1 MASIKDVAARA
12 GVSVASVSRVL
23 NASKPVAEGTR
34 RRVEAAAEALH
45 YSIDQR
51 ARALRRRKSGTLGLI
66 VSDVGNPY
74 FPEVIRAIESVA
86 YHNGHDL
93 FLCNSDEDADR
104 ERFYVRAMIAQ
115 RIGGIIIVPV
125 TFTGASL
132 ALALRNDIP
141 IVCLDRRLDDVN
153 LDSVTI
159 DNLAGGALAA
169 DALVNRGHRRIGA
182 IVATRTTPGQDRLTG
197 FMRRLAERG
206 APLDPQL
213 VRDGEY
219 KQSGGYLAARSM
231 FELTDRP
238 TALFVANHPM
248 TLGALHAARECG
260 LNVPGEVSLIA
271 FDDTSWATF
280 LNPPLTTISQPTD
293 QLGSA
298 AAELLIDRVE
308 ERYRGDGRRV
318 VLQPEL
324 MERDSIAVHPR
335 LIGSRS
341 TLSK

>member
-1 MASIKDVAARA
+1 LASIKDVAARA

-23 NASKPVAEGTR
+23 NESKPVAEGTR
-34 RRVEAAAEALH
+34 RRVLAAAEALH

-86 YHNGHDL
+86 YHSGHDL
-93 FLCNSDEDADR
+93 FLCNSDEDPER

-125 TFTGASL
+125 TLTSASL

-141 IVCLDRRLDDVN
+141 IVCLDRRLDDVQ
-153 LDSVTI
+153 LDSVLI
-159 DNLAGGALAA
+159 DNRAGGALAA
-169 DALVNRGHRRIGA
+169 DALVDRGHRRIGA
-182 IVATRTTPGQDRLTG
+182 IVATRTTPGKDRLLG
-197 FMRRLAERG
+197 FAERLAERG
-206 APLDPQL
+206 VPLADEL

-219 KQSGGYLAARSM
+219 KQSGGYLAARSI
-231 FELTDRP
+231 FALTAPP
-238 TALFVANHPM
+238 TGLFVANHPM

-260 LNVPGEVSLIA
+260 LNVPRDLSLVA

-280 LNPPLTTISQPTD
+280 LDPPLTTISQPTD
-293 QLGSA
+293 QLGTA
-298 AAELLIDRVE
+298 AANLLIDRVE
-308 ERYRGDGRRV
+308 ERYSGPARSI
-318 VLQPEL
+318 VLQPQL
-324 MERDSIAVHPR
+324 MDRASIARHR
-335 LIGSRS
+335 E
-341 TLSK
+341 

>member
-1 MASIKDVAARA
+1 MLPVNTHVASIKDVAARA

-23 NASKPVAEGTR
+23 NDSKPVAEGTR
-34 RRVEAAAEALH
+34 RRVLAAAESLH

-86 YHNGHDL
+86 YHSGHDL
-93 FLCNSDEDADR
+93 FLCNSDEDPDR

-125 TFTGASL
+125 TFTSASL
-132 ALALRNDIP
+132 APALRNEIP
-141 IVCLDRRLDDVN
+141 IVCLDRRVNDVE
-153 LDSVTI
+153 LDSVLV
-159 DNLAGGALAA
+159 DNRAGGALAA
-169 DALVNRGHRRIGA
+169 DALLDRGHRRIGV
-182 IVATRTTPGQDRLTG
+182 IVATRTTPGNDRLRG
-197 FMRRLAERG
+197 FAERLALRG
-206 APLDPQL
+206 IPLDPEL

-219 KQSGGYLAARSM
+219 MQSGGHAAARSI
-231 FELTDRP
+231 FALADRP
-238 TALFVANHPM
+238 TGLFVANHPM
-248 TLGALHAARECG
+248 TLGALQAARECG
-260 LNVPGEVSLIA
+260 LSVPSDLSLVA

-280 LNPPLTTISQPTD
+280 LEPPLTTIGQPTHA
-293 QLGSA
+293 LGAA

-308 ERYRGDGRRV
+308 ERYTGIARSI

-324 MERDSIAVHPR
+324 MDRASIAPYA
-335 LIGSRS
+335 G
-341 TLSK
+341 

>member
-23 NASKPVAEGTR
+23 NQSKPVAEATR
-34 RRVEAAAEALH
+34 RRVLAAAEALD

-66 VSDVGNPY
+66 VSDVANPY

-86 YHNGHDL
+86 YHSGHDL
-93 FLCNSDEDADR
+93 FLCNSDEDPER

-125 TFTGASL
+125 TFTSASL

-141 IVCLDRRLDDVN
+141 IVCLDRRVEDIALDTV
-153 LDSVTI
+153 LI
-159 DNLAGGALAA
+159 DNRAGGALAA
-169 DALVNRGHRRIGA
+169 DALLDRGHRRIAA
-182 IVATRTTPGQDRLTG
+182 IVATRTTPGSDRLLG
-197 FMRRLAERG
+197 FAQRLAERG
-206 APLDPQL
+206 IPLADEL

-219 KQSGGYLAARSM
+219 KQSGGHTAARSL
-231 FELTDRP
+231 FALEDRP
-238 TALFVANHPM
+238 TGLFVANHPM
-248 TLGALHAARECG
+248 TLGALQAARECA
-260 LNVPGEVSLIA
+260 LNVPHDLSLVA

-280 LNPPLTTISQPTD
+280 LDPPLTTISQPTD

-298 AAELLIDRVE
+298 AATLLIDRVE
-308 ERYRGDGRRV
+308 DRYHGPARSI
-318 VLQPEL
+318 VLQPHL
-324 MERDSIAVHPR
+324 IDRASIAPYT
-335 LIGSRS
+335 G
-341 TLSK
+341 

>member
-1 MASIKDVAARA
+1 VASIKDVAVRA

-23 NASKPVAEGTR
+23 NSSKPVAEGTR
-34 RRVEAAAEALH
+34 RRVLAAAEALH

-66 VSDVGNPY
+66 VSDVANPY

-86 YHNGHDL
+86 YHSGHDL
-93 FLCNSDEDADR
+93 FLCNSDEDPER

-132 ALALRNDIP
+132 GPALRNNIP
-141 IVCLDRRLDDVN
+141 IVCLDRRVEDVE
-153 LDSVTI
+153 LDSVSI
-159 DNLAGGALAA
+159 DNRAGGGLAA
-169 DALVNRGHRRIGA
+169 DALLDCGHRRIGA
-182 IVATRTTPGQDRLTG
+182 IVATRTTPGHDRLAG
-197 FMRRLAERG
+197 FTARLRERG
-206 APLDPQL
+206 VPLDPRL

-219 KQSGGYLAARSM
+219 KQSGGYAAARSM
-231 FELTDRP
+231 FELPELP

-260 LNVPGEVSLIA
+260 LRVPDRLSLIA
-271 FDDTSWATF
+271 FDDTAWNTF

-293 QLGSA
+293 ALGTA

-308 ERYRGDGRRV
+308 ERYSGAARNV
-318 VLQPEL
+318 VLQPVL
-324 MERDSIAVHPR
+324 MSRDSIA
-335 LIGSRS
+335 LYQGSP
-341 TLSK
+341 TQTF

>member
-23 NASKPVAEGTR
+23 NASKPVAEATR
-34 RRVEAAAEALH
+34 RRVLAAAEALH

-74 FPEVIRAIESVA
+74 FPEVISAIESVA
-86 YHNGHDL
+86 YLSGHDL
-93 FLCNSDEDADR
+93 FLCNSDEDPDR
-104 ERFYVRAMIAQ
+104 ERFYIRAMIAQ

-125 TFTGASL
+125 TFTSASL

-141 IVCLDRRLDDVN
+141 IVCLDRRVDDAE
-153 LDSVTI
+153 LDSVLI
-159 DNLAGGALAA
+159 DNRAGGALAA
-169 DALVNRGHRRIGA
+169 DAVLAYGHRRIGA
-182 IVATRTTPGQDRLTG
+182 IVATRTTPGHDRLAG
-197 FMRRLAERG
+197 FAERLG
-206 APLDPQL
+206 ARGVPLDARL

-219 KQSGGYLAARSM
+219 KQSGGYAAARSI
-231 FELTDRP
+231 FDQPDRP

-248 TLGALHAARECG
+248 TLGALQAARDCS
-260 LNVPGEVSLIA
+260 LRVPHDLSLIA
-271 FDDTSWATF
+271 FDDTAWATF
-280 LNPPLTTISQPTD
+280 LDPPLTTISQPTHA
-293 QLGSA
+293 LGTA

-308 ERYRGDGRRV
+308 DRYTGAARSI

-324 MERDSIAVHPR
+324 MERASIAACAP
-335 LIGSRS
+335 
-341 TLSK
+341 